1 MALKMD
7 RLIDATEIGYYL
19 NEVAER
25 GVVVS
30 VSTAGSGIALDNT
43 ANLATVATAASG
55 QRPLG
60 ILLNDFVN
68 VDQTRTPINWFKDQS
83 QIGNKCTILT
93 KGWIVTDKVQGTP
106 QAGDIAVLGASG
118 NLVAVTLGTNTNSAT
133 NPVVGRFRSRKSEDG
148 FARVYVDL

>member
-7 RLIDATEIGYYL
+7 RLIDATEIGYFL

-30 VSTAGSGIALDNT
+30 TSTAGSGINLDNT
-43 ANLATVATAASG
+43 ASVATVAAATG
-55 QRPLG
+55 ATTRPLG

-68 VDQTRTPINWFKDQS
+68 VDQTRIGVNWFKDQS

-93 KGWIVTDKVQGTP
+93 KGWVVTDKVVGTP
-106 QAGDIAVLGASG
+106 QAGDLAVLAASG
-118 NLVAVTLGTNTNSAT
+118 FIGAVAVGTASTAAS
-133 NPVVGRFRSRKSEDG
+133 PIIGHFRSRKSEDG

>member
-25 GVVVS
+25 GVVVG
-30 VSTAGSGIALDNT
+30 VSTAGSGINLDNT
-43 ANLATVATAASG
+43 ASVATVSATASG
-55 QRPLG
+55 IRPLG

-68 VDQTRTPINWFKDQS
+68 VNQTRKTINRFNDQS
-83 QIGNKCTILT
+83 QIGNNCMILT

-106 QAGDIAVLGASG
+106 Q
-118 NLVAVTLGTNTNSAT
+118 
-133 NPVVGRFRSRKSEDG
+133 
-148 FARVYVDL
+148 